1 MTRTPTA
8 HTFTR
13 TAAGEAVELRAWEWA
28 GDPPATLLLHGIG
41 NYGRYWDF
49 FAEAVA
55 GRLHLVAPD
64 ARGHG
69 ESGRPADA
77 YAPPEF
83 VADAVAILDALAVD
97 PALVV
102 GHSMG
107 GTHAIRLAA
116 AHPDR
121 VARLVVVDSAPEPM
135 AEGSERARR
144 LSLERPERFE
154 YADEALAYLRRTS
167 PGYSED
173 VYANRMRWLFRE
185 DAGDVVWRSS
195 HEALASIFSKARR
208 DELWDA
214 LRAIRCPVL
223 LVRGTRSNVLSAD
236 VAKRMLETLRD
247 GRLIELDAGHNV
259 ALDRPKELAA
269 AVVAFAR

>member
-1 MTRTPTA
+1 
-8 HTFTR
+8 
-13 TAAGEAVELRAWEWA
+13 
-28 GDPPATLLLHGIG
+28 
-41 NYGRYWDF
+41 
-49 FAEAVA
+49 
-55 GRLHLVAPD
+55 
-64 ARGHG
+64 
-69 ESGRPADA
+69 
-77 YAPPEF
+77 
-83 VADAVAILDALAVD
+83 
-97 PALVV
+97 
-102 GHSMG
+102 
-107 GTHAIRLAA
+107 
-116 AHPDR
+116 
-121 VARLVVVDSAPEPM
+121 M

-195 HEALASIFSKARR
+195 HDALASIFSKARR

-259 ALDRPKELAA
+259 ALDRPKELAGG
-269 AVVAFAR
+269 VVAFARS